1 MRARLL
7 CRLLLLCR
15 LHRLLDEPRL
25 EVAHRR
31 EQVEERG
38 EGRGHAGPVGSQHDH
53 GEAAEVLTSG
63 EGGEEG
69 AQEAERE
76 LGAVDDEDAAKHPVE
91 MLAGRRA
98 APHEGGVVV
107 RGAGEQLL
115 QLPLGEVVV
124 VLCPYRLSKAGYE
137 VVDVDSP
144 AANALE
150 QLVVDLR
157 ARDVPRGAQEVGL
170 ACDLLRRGALTK
182 IYGY

>member
-1 MRARLL
+1 M
-7 CRLLLLCR
+7 
-15 LHRLLDEPRL
+15 
-25 EVAHRR
+25 
-31 EQVEERG
+31 
-38 EGRGHAGPVGSQHDH
+38 
-53 GEAAEVLTSG
+53 LTAG

-69 AQEAERE
+69 AQEAECE

-91 MLAGRRA
+91 VLAGRRA